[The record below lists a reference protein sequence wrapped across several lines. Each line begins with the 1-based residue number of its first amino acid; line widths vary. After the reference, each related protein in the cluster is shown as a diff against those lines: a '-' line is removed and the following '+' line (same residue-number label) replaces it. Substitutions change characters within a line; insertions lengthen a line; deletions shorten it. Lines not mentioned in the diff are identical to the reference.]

1 MLKLFT
7 EGRVSSIILAS
18 HLEQEP
24 QSSCVMEKDLKE
36 QQVSDFIDY
45 FGGQLKDWF
54 KNVTSA
60 GLFTVTTGNCHC
72 DSTAKQQQKCSLLGA
87 KMLTSHMR
95 PLSDILKSIISSNCY
110 ND

>member
-7 EGRVSSIILAS
+7 EGTVSSIILAS

-24 QSSCVMEKDLKE
+24 QSSCMMEKDLKE

-60 GLFTVTTGNCHC
+60 GLFTMTTGNCHC
-72 DSTAKQQQKCSLLGA
+72 QVTTEMQSFGCKNAN
-87 KMLTSHMR
+87 
-95 PLSDILKSIISSNCY
+95 LSY
-110 ND
+110 ETPV